1 MAADVREVF
10 DDAVASPEFVTRLG
24 AAAELAGFRPGE
36 TLLITGSCR
45 DELCFPFGDDLQA
58 TWGSSFHIGSLG
70 GLLFLGRTGLAAA
83 AAHAPRESR
92 RRRYLVVATTHVGI
106 TDDGVLGRVRRPH
119 QEVASS
125 ACGAL
130 VALHDEI
137 VSGQELTE
145 LDPDDL
151 EQGLV
156 RRRLAHLWPWGESL
170 SVLDVT
176 LAARDAIRDDLL
188 RLRGALDLDGA
199 SDILV
204 VTGVLVH
211 AGEGDWVA
219 GHTISRSHPDGR
231 VEDLAI

>member
-1 MAADVREVF
+1 MTFDVRDTF
-10 DDAVASPEFVTRLG
+10 ADAVEASQFVARLG
-24 AAAELAGFRPGE
+24 AAADAAGFRPGE
-36 TLLITGSCR
+36 TLLVTGSCR
-45 DELCFPFGDDLQA
+45 DELCFPFGDALQA

-83 AAHAPRESR
+83 AAHAPRDSW

-119 QEVASS
+119 QEAASS

-137 VSGQELTE
+137 VSGAELPE

-151 EQGLV
+151 EQGLL

-188 RLRGALDLDGA
+188 RLRGALDIDGA
-199 SDILV
+199 SDVLV

-211 AGEGDWVA
+211 AGHDDWVA
-219 GHTISRSHPDGR
+219 GHAVRRSHPDGR